1 MVIIDKELYMF
12 PDRMVALMKQKKI
25 TKKQICADVGIG
37 INQIKYWETNHNIP
51 DADVVQKIADYL
63 GTNASYLL
71 ELGTEHE
78 FLQTFAQE
86 KDPPKIS
93 ESEEQLLAL
102 FREVPEA
109 DQEMVLMMIQ
119 SALSSRKS
127 AKATEEIAS
136 NITRTAASIQRPRT
150 FGMYRGRAGAGI
162 PVSGMKV
169 YRGKSNETE
178 AAEIIARRKK
188 VSK

>member
-1 MVIIDKELYMF
+1 MFWDNFVTLCNKKGKSPNGACAELGF
-12 PDRMVALMKQKKI
+12 SANTATKWKQGSVPRD
-25 TKKQICADVGIG
+25 T
-37 INQIKYWETNHNIP
+37 TLR
-51 DADVVQKIADYL
+51 KIADYFGVSTDYLL
-63 GTNASYLL
+63 GTD
-71 ELGTEHE
+71 HD
-78 FLQTFAQE
+78 FPQTLAKE

-136 NITRTAASIQRPRT
+136 SITRTAASIQRPRT

-162 PVSGMKV
+162 PVRGMKV
-169 YRGKSNETE
+169 YRGKSGETK